1 MKPAVAACV
10 LVLGLLLPACSPRS
24 QDNLRASVAVLRA
37 ANSSPEVDFVD
48 PAGRSDWTA
57 FDFFDDTRIYL
68 PATIN
73 GRAIDVLL
81 DSGAGLTTVDKAYAA
96 EIGLSPIGAATVH
109 GSGGDAEAQVATG
122 VTIETSGVRLKN
134 LTVLILDLKPVSDRI
149 GHPTP
154 VILGREAFLSLIVDL
169 DIPGRRLAFH
179 DPKQWRPPNDAV
191 RLSLTRADGARRQTP
206 ISIEG
211 RPAVLAIFDL
221 GGASPVVMPESYA
234 QQAGVLD
241 GRPRSQRLLGGVG
254 GFRPQAISTLRT
266 LEFGGVV
273 LHDVPVSIGAADA
286 PEAARGFVVGMPVLR
301 RFRMMT
307 DYRRDALYLI
317 GDAQALSLPF
327 EKDRSGLRLEP
338 APGGA
343 RVLYVSPGSP
353 ADAAGWKAGD
363 MIVAVDGK
371 PTSTAAAPGPMARW
385 GADAA
390 GRTMALTMADGSVR
404 RLTLKDYY

>member
-1 MKPAVAACV
+1 MKPAVAASV
-10 LVLGLLLPACSPRS
+10 LVLGLLLPACSPRA

-48 PAGRSDWTA
+48 LAGRSDWTA
-57 FDFFDDTRIYL
+57 FDFFDDSRIYL
-68 PATIN
+68 PAAIN
-73 GRAIDVLL
+73 GRATDVLL

-109 GSGGDAEAQVATG
+109 GSGGDADARVATG

-154 VILGREAFLSLIVDL
+154 VILGREAFSSLIVDL

-179 DPKQWRPPNDAV
+179 DPKQWRPPDGAV
-191 RLSLTRADGARRQTP
+191 RLGLTRAHGARRQTP

-211 RPAVLAIFDL
+211 RLAVLAIFDL

-234 QQAGVLD
+234 HQAGVLD
-241 GRPRSQRLLGGVG
+241 GRPRSQRLHGGVG

-266 LEFGGVV
+266 LKFGGVV
-273 LHDVPVSIGAADA
+273 LHEVPVSIGAADA

-307 DYRRDALYLI
+307 DYQRDALYLI
-317 GDAQALSLPF
+317 GDAQALALPF

-338 APGGA
+338 APDGA
-343 RVLYVSPGSP
+343 RVIYVSPGSP
-353 ADAAGWKAGD
+353 ADAAGWRPA
-363 MIVAVDGK
+363 
-371 PTSTAAAPGPMARW
+371 T
-385 GADAA
+385 
-390 GRTMALTMADGSVR
+390 
-404 RLTLKDYY
+404 